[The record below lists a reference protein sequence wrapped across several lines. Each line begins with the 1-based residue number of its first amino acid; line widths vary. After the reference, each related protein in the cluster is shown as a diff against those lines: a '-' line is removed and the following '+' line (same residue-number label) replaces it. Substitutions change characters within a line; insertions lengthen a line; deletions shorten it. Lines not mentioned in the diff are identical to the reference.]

1 MDTQS
6 LIERYLLK
14 DKLLTYDPYD
24 IWITKTGQ
32 KVKQFYYGHNLLG
45 ILPAG
50 FLTIY
55 DFYINNKLRL
65 GYKKREYPI
74 LRAQAAL
81 TLLSLYKIDTRNEY
95 LVYAKKHIDW
105 LLENSSKGYAG
116 YCWGLNY
123 DWVYSSDEIYDD
135 NMPFSTH
142 TPYPLEA
149 MVEYYEITKDEA
161 LLEPIRSVFNFFET
175 DIKVMKENKNI
186 LALSYGIH
194 KDRIAT
200 NASSYSMYCYA
211 LLLEFL
217 PEKKEYI
224 ENKIRR
230 LYNFLCSVQASDG
243 SWLYSPYDDN
253 TFIDTFHSAFVMKNI
268 FKTNKVFR
276 LKDSNEVIN
285 KGYKYVL
292 ENMLV
297 KEKNM
302 FKRFS
307 KTNRVSII
315 KFDLYDNAEMLNLAN
330 MLKDDKMVESLALA
344 IKENFITAKGEVVS
358 IIDMFGRKKNIN
370 HLGWA
375 VVQYLYALA
384 KIEECR
390 ECVEF

>member
-1 MDTQS
+1 MS
-6 LIERYLLK
+6 AKKLIEKYLLK
-14 DKLLTYDPYD
+14 ENLLTYDPYD

-32 KVKQFYYGHNLLG
+32 KIKQFYYRHNLLG
-45 ILPAG
+45 IAPAG

-55 DFYINNKLRL
+55 DFYINNRLRL
-65 GYKKREYPI
+65 GYEKREYPI

-81 TLLSLYKIDTRNEY
+81 TLLSLYKTDENSDY

-105 LLENSSKGYAG
+105 LLENGSKGYAG

-123 DWVYSSDEIYDD
+123 DWVYSGDEIYDD

-149 MVEYYEITKDEA
+149 MVKYYEITKDES
-161 LLEPIRSVFNFFET
+161 LIEPIKSVFDFFET
-175 DIKVMKENKNI
+175 DIKVMREDENI
-186 LALSYGIH
+186 LALSYGVQ
-194 KDRIAT
+194 KDRVAT
-200 NASSYSMYCYA
+200 NASSYAMYCYA
-211 LLLEFL
+211 LLLDFL

-224 ENKIRR
+224 EAKIQK
-230 LYNFLCSVQASDG
+230 LYNFLSSVQDEDG
-243 SWLYSPYDDN
+243 SWLYSPYDEN

-268 FKTNKVFR
+268 LKTDKIVP
-276 LKDSNEVIN
+276 LKGSREVVA
-285 KGYKYVL
+285 KGYAYVL

-297 KEKNM
+297 EESYL

-315 KFDLYDNAEMLNLAN
+315 KFDLYDNAEML
-330 MLKDDKMVESLALA
+330 SLAALLNDEAMIASLSSA
-344 IKENFITAKGEVVS
+344 IEKQFMTSGGDVAS
-358 IIDMFGRKKNIN
+358 IVDNFGRLKNIN

-384 KIEECR
+384 KIEESR
-390 ECVEF
+390 

>member
-1 MDTQS
+1 MS
-6 LIERYLLK
+6 RILIEKYLLK
-14 DKLLTYDPYD
+14 DKLLTADPYD

-45 ILPAG
+45 IIPAG
-50 FLTIY
+50 ALTIY
-55 DFYINNKLRL
+55 DYYLNNKFRF
-65 GYKKREYPI
+65 GYQKREYPI

-81 TLLSLYKIDTRNEY
+81 TLLTLYKIEPKAEY
-95 LVYAKKHIDW
+95 LTYAKKHIDW

-149 MVEYYEITKDEA
+149 MVKYYEVTNDVA
-161 LLEPIRSVFNFFET
+161 LLEPIKSVFDFFEK
-175 DIKVMKENKNI
+175 DIQIMKEDDKV
-186 LALSYGIH
+186 LALSYGIY
-194 KDRIAT
+194 KDRVAT
-200 NASSYSMYCYA
+200 NASAYGMYCYA
-211 LLLEFL
+211 LLLAFL

-224 ENKIRR
+224 EAKITK
-230 LYNFLCSVQASDG
+230 LYNFLCSVQNSDG
-243 SWLYSPYDDN
+243 SWLYSPYDKN
-253 TFIDTFHSAFVMKNI
+253 TFIDTFHSAFVIKNI
-268 FKTNKVFR
+268 LKTNHILHLNNSTSIVKR
-276 LKDSNEVIN
+276 AYD
-285 KGYKYVL
+285 YVL

-297 KEKNM
+297 KEKNL

-307 KTNRVSII
+307 KKNRVSII

-330 MLKDDKMVESLALA
+330 MLGDKEMIERLGLA
-344 IKENFITAKGEVVS
+344 IEENFITKQGEVAS
-358 IIDMFGRKKNIN
+358 IIDIFGTLKNIN

-384 KIEECR
+384 KIEER
-390 ECVEF
+390 KTCVES